1 MTFLLPKN
9 LNMQNT
15 GLTPKEVQK
24 SRASH
29 GKNTLTQGKRKTF
42 LRQFFCA
49 FNDPIIKILL
59 IALCLNIIITFKNAN
74 IYEPLGIAT
83 ALFLATFVQALSE
96 YGSESAFLKMQEECD
111 DVTVCVLRGGRAEN
125 VHIDDIVVGDLVILS
140 AGEKVPA
147 DGVITEGSVFVD
159 MSQLNGESAE
169 KQRIKTAPATA
180 WSLSEKG
187 QLFRGYVI
195 TSGKCKMRVGRVGDA
210 TFYGGVAK
218 EVQSES
224 EPSPL
229 TKRLSKLAGVLGKIG
244 YIAAGLV
251 FFCDLFN
258 SYMGGSRESIISNVL
273 HAVTLAI
280 TVVVVAVPEGLPMMI
295 TVVLSSN
302 MARLKRDNVLVKK
315 LVGIETAGCINIL
328 FCDKTG
334 TLTEGKLSVEGI
346 FDVDGNRLK
355 PPYSNDILQALCK
368 NNDADFTKNGAV
380 GGNATDRALLSFFK
394 SKPDITAQKTLP
406 FDSAKK
412 YSAIKYKDKWYFK
425 GAPEIFLKGYEGSRI
440 YEMWQTLAK
449 DGVRVIAAAVGESI
463 ESAAPICIVAIRD
476 KVRRDTKKSIDT
488 LKGAGVYVC
497 MVTGDNLLTAK
508 SIAKECAILQ
518 DDGIAIDSTVLSKMT
533 DCEVKEILPRLKVV
547 ARALPQDKSRL
558 TRLSREL
565 GLVSA
570 MTGDGINDAPALK
583 NADVGFAMGSGTEV
597 AKGAGDIVILDDKI
611 SSIARAV
618 LYGRTIFKS
627 IRKFIVFQLT
637 INLCAVGVSV
647 IGPLIHIDTPVTVM
661 QMLWINMI
669 MDTLAGLA
677 FAGEAPF
684 NRYMKQKPL
693 SKNAHVLNGK
703 MTGQILFMGGYALT
717 VCILFL
723 TTPFFKTRF
732 GFYDNYPA
740 FMTAFFALF
749 VFLGIFSGVCARGP
763 DTLNTFYGLSKNTTF
778 ITVFVLIFAVQ
789 LALIY
794 FGGSVFRTTFIN
806 SQRLLQI
813 VLISTSVIPVDFL
826 RKLLVKRLTS

>member
-1 MTFLLPKN
+1 MTFLLPKK
-9 LNMQNT
+9 LNMQNM
-15 GLTPKEVQK
+15 GLTPAQVQK
-24 SRASH
+24 NRVDY
-29 GKNTLTQGKRKTF
+29 GKNTLTQKKRKTF

-74 IYEPLGIAT
+74 IYEPLGIAI

-111 DVTVCVLRGGRAEN
+111 NVTVCVIRGGVAQN
-125 VHIDDIVVGDLVILS
+125 IHINDVVVGDLVILS

-169 KQRIKTAPATA
+169 KQRIKTAPANE

-195 TSGKCKMRVGRVGDA
+195 TSGRCKMRVGRVGDS

-218 EVQSES
+218 EVQTES

-229 TKRLSKLAGVLGKIG
+229 TKRLSRLAGVLGKIG
-244 YIAAGLV
+244 YAAAGLV
-251 FFCDLFN
+251 FACDLFN
-258 SYMGGSRESIISNVL
+258 SYMGRTGDGIISNIL

-334 TLTEGKLSVEGI
+334 TLTEGKLSVEGVY
-346 FDVDGNRLK
+346 DLDGNRLK
-355 PPYSNDILQALCK
+355 APYSDDILTALCK
-368 NNDADFTKNGAV
+368 NNDASITKSGAV
-380 GGNATDRALLSFFK
+380 GGNATDRALLGFLK
-394 SKPDITAQKTLP
+394 SKPEGQVQKSVP
-406 FDSAKK
+406 FDSEKK
-412 YSAIKYKDKWYFK
+412 YSAIKCGGRWYFK
-425 GAPEIFLKGYEGSRI
+425 GAPEILLKGCEGSPVF
-440 YEMWQTLAK
+440 ELWQSLAK
-449 DGVRVIAAAVGESI
+449 EGVRVIAAAVGDSLEG
-463 ESAAPICIVAIRD
+463 AKPICIVAIRD
-476 KVRRDTKKSIDT
+476 KVRRDTKKSIAT
-488 LKGAGVYVC
+488 LKDAGVFVC

-508 SIAKECAILQ
+508 SIARDCGILT
-518 DDGIAIDSTVLSKMT
+518 DGALALDSTALSKMT

-558 TRLSREL
+558 TRLSREM
-565 GLVSA
+565 GLVCA

-597 AKGAGDIVILDDKI
+597 AKGAGDIVIIDDKI
-611 SSIARAV
+611 SSITRAV

-684 NRYMKQKPL
+684 YWYMKQKPL
-693 SKNAHVLNGK
+693 SKTAHVLNGK
-703 MTGQILFMGGYALT
+703 MTGQILFMGGYALIL
-717 VCILFL
+717 CILFL
-723 TTPFFKTRF
+723 TTPFFKNRF
-732 GFYDNYPA
+732 GFYDNYPV

-763 DTLNTFYGLSKNTTF
+763 DTLNTFYGLSKNITF
-778 ITVFVLIFAVQ
+778 ITVFLIIFIVQ

-794 FGGSVFRTTFIN
+794 FGGSVFRTTFIDPVKVLKLV
-806 SQRLLQI
+806 LLAA
-813 VLISTSVIPVDFL
+813 TVIPVDFL
-826 RKLLVKRLTS
+826 RKLVIKTLTS

>member
-24 SRASH
+24 NRVTY
-29 GKNTLTQGKRKTF
+29 GKNTLTRMGRKTF
-42 LRQFFCA
+42 LRQFLGA

-59 IALCLNIIITFKNAN
+59 IALCLNVIITFKNAN
-74 IYEPLGIAT
+74 IYEPMGIAV

-111 DVTVCVLRGGRAEN
+111 DVTVCVMRSGRAQN
-125 VHIDDIVVGDLVILS
+125 VHIDEIVVGDLVILS
-140 AGEKVPA
+140 AGQKVPA
-147 DGVITEGSVFVD
+147 DGVITDGSVFVD

-169 KQRIKTAPATA
+169 KQRLKTSPANE
-180 WSLSEKG
+180 WNLSEKG

-195 TSGKCKMRVGRVGDA
+195 TSGSCKMRVGRVGDA

-218 EVQSES
+218 EVQIES

-229 TKRLSKLAGVLGKIG
+229 TKRLSRLAGVLGKIG
-244 YIAAGLV
+244 YVAAGLV
-251 FFCDLFN
+251 FVCDMLN
-258 SYMGGSRESIISNVL
+258 SYMGGGRESIISNIL
-273 HAVTLAI
+273 HAITLAI

-315 LVGIETAGCINIL
+315 LVGIETAGCINVL

-346 FDVDGNRLK
+346 YSIDDNRLK
-355 PPYSNDILQALCK
+355 PPYSDDILYALCK
-368 NNDADFTKNGAV
+368 NNDATFTKNGAV

-394 SKPDITAQKTLP
+394 SKPDIKPQKTVG
-406 FDSAKK
+406 FDSERK
-412 YSAIKYKDKWYFK
+412 YSAIKYNNKWYFK
-425 GAPEIFLKGYEGSRI
+425 GAPEIFLKGYEQTKI
-440 YEMWQTLAK
+440 YELWQNLAK
-449 DGVRVIAAAVGESI
+449 EGVRVIAAAVGDSFET
-463 ESAAPICIVAIRD
+463 ATPVCIVAIRD
-476 KVRRDTKKSIDT
+476 KIRRDTKKSVNI
-488 LKGAGVYVC
+488 LKDAGVYVC

-508 SIAKECAILQ
+508 SIAKECGILT
-518 DDGIAIDSTVLSKMT
+518 DGGISLDSTALSKMT

-558 TRLSREL
+558 TRLAREM
-565 GLVSA
+565 GFVCA

-611 SSIARAV
+611 SSITRAV

-684 NRYMKQKPL
+684 LWYMKQKPL
-693 SKNAHVLNGK
+693 SKDAHVLNGK

-717 VCILFL
+717 LCILFL

-732 GFYDNYPA
+732 GFYENYPA

-749 VFLGIFSGVCARGP
+749 VYLGIFSGICARGP
-763 DTLNTFYGLSKNTTF
+763 DTLNTFYGLSGNVTF
-778 ITVFVLIFAVQ
+778 IIVFALIFAVQ

-794 FGGSVFRTTFIN
+794 FGGSVFRTVYIEPYKLI
-806 SQRLLQI
+806 RI
-813 VLISTSVIPVDFL
+813 ILISTTVIPFDYI
-826 RKLLVKRLTS
+826 RKLIVKWTTS

>member
-15 GLTPKEVQK
+15 GLSPKDVQK
-24 SRASH
+24 SRAEY
-29 GKNTLTQGKRKTF
+29 GKNTLTQKPRKTF
-42 LRQFFCA
+42 FKQFLCA

-74 IYEPLGIAT
+74 IFEPLGIAL
-83 ALFLATFVQALSE
+83 ALFLATFVQAISE
-96 YGSESAFLKMQEECD
+96 YGSESAFLKMQEQSD
-111 DVTVCVLRGGRAEN
+111 DATVCVIRGGRAEN
-125 VHIDDIVVGDLVILS
+125 IHIDEIVTGDLVILS
-140 AGEKVPA
+140 AGERVPA

-169 KQRIKTAPATA
+169 KQRVKTAPADD
-180 WSLSEKG
+180 WSLLEKG

-195 TSGKCKMRVGRVGDA
+195 TSGSCKMRVGRVGDA
-210 TFYGGVAK
+210 TFYGGVAR
-218 EVQSES
+218 EVQTES

-244 YIAAGLV
+244 YVAAGLV
-251 FFCDLFN
+251 FVCDLLN
-258 SYMGGSRESIISNVL
+258 SYMGGSRESIITNVL
-273 HAVTLAI
+273 HAITLAI

-302 MARLKRDNVLVKK
+302 MSRLKRDNVLVKK

-346 FDVDGNRLK
+346 FDLDGNRLK
-355 PPYSNDILQALCK
+355 PPYSDEILQALFV
-368 NNDADFTKNGAV
+368 NNDATLTKNGAV
-380 GGNATDRALLSFFK
+380 GGNATDRALVDFLK
-394 SKPDITAQKTLP
+394 KKPECRVQRTVP

-412 YSAIKYKDKWYFK
+412 YSAIRCGDRWYFK
-425 GAPEIFLKGYEGSRI
+425 GAPEIFLKGYENSRV
-440 YEMWQTLAK
+440 YETWQTLSK
-449 DGVRVIAAAVGESI
+449 NGVRVIAAAVGDSI
-463 ESAAPICIVAIRD
+463 ENAKPLCIVAIRD
-476 KVRRDTKKSIDT
+476 RVRRDTKKSIDT

-497 MVTGDNLLTAK
+497 MVTGDSLLTAK
-508 SIAKECAILQ
+508 SIARECGILDDSGLAIES
-518 DDGIAIDSTVLSKMT
+518 STLSKMT
-533 DCEVKEILPRLKVV
+533 DCEVREILPRLKVV

-558 TRLSREL
+558 TRLSREM
-565 GLVSA
+565 GLVCA

-611 SSIARAV
+611 SSIVSAV

-684 NRYMKQKPL
+684 PRYMKQKPIP
-693 SKNAHVLNGK
+693 KNAHVLNGK
-703 MTGQILFMGGYALT
+703 MTGQILFLGGYALT
-717 VCILFL
+717 LCILFL
-723 TTPFFKTRF
+723 TTPFFKNSF
-732 GFYDNYPA
+732 GFYNNYPA

-749 VFLGIFSGVCARGP
+749 VFLGIFSGVCARSP
-763 DTLNTFYGLSKNTTF
+763 DTLNTFSGLSKNTTF
-778 ITVFVLIFAVQ
+778 IIVFMLIGIVQ

-794 FGGSVFRTTFIN
+794 FGGSVFRTTYIDP
-806 SQRLLQI
+806 SKLLKI
-813 VLISTSVIPVDFL
+813 LLISLSVIPVDFI
-826 RKLLVKRLTS
+826 RKVVIRLTAS

>member
-15 GLTPKEVQK
+15 GLGPKEVQK
-24 SRASH
+24 NRADY
-29 GKNTLTQGKRKTF
+29 GKNTLTQKPRKTF
-42 LRQFFCA
+42 FRQFLSA

-74 IYEPLGIAT
+74 IFEPLGIAL

-96 YGSESAFLKMQEECD
+96 YGSESAFLKMQEQSD
-111 DVTVCVLRGGRAEN
+111 DAAVCVKRGARVEN

-140 AGEKVPA
+140 AGERVPA

-169 KQRIKTAPATA
+169 KQRIKTPPADK
-180 WSLSEKG
+180 WSLTEKG

-195 TSGKCKMRVGRVGDA
+195 TSGSCKMRVGRVGDA
-210 TFYGGVAK
+210 TFYGGVAR
-218 EVQSES
+218 EVQTES

-229 TKRLSKLAGVLGKIG
+229 TKRLTRLAGVLGKIG
-244 YIAAGLV
+244 YVAAALV
-251 FFCDLFN
+251 FVCDLFN
-258 SYMGGSRESIISNVL
+258 SYVGGSTESILTNVL
-273 HAVTLAI
+273 HALTLAI

-302 MARLKRDNVLVKK
+302 MSRLKRDNVLVKK

-346 FDVDGNRLK
+346 FDLDGARLK
-355 PPYSNDILQALCK
+355 PPYSKDILQALCK
-368 NNDADFTKNGAV
+368 NNDAVLTKNGAV
-380 GGNATDRALLSFFK
+380 GGNATDRALLEFLK
-394 SKPDITAQKTLP
+394 TKPEDSVQRTVP

-412 YSAIKYKDKWYFK
+412 YSAIKCRGIWYFK
-425 GAPEIFLKGYEGSRI
+425 GAPEIFLKGYEGSAVFD
-440 YEMWQTLAK
+440 MWQSLAK
-449 DGVRVIAAAVGESI
+449 NGVRVIAAAVGDSLEN
-463 ESAAPICIVAIRD
+463 AQPLCIVAIRD
-476 KVRRDTKKSIDT
+476 RVRRDTKKSIDT
-488 LKGAGVYVC
+488 LKGAGVFVC

-508 SIAKECAILQ
+508 SIAKECGILT
-518 DDGIAIDSTVLSKMT
+518 DDGLAVDSTALSKMT
-533 DCEVKEILPRLKVV
+533 DCEVREILPRLKVV

-558 TRLSREL
+558 TRLSREM
-565 GLVSA
+565 GLVCA

-611 SSIARAV
+611 SSITRAV

-684 NRYMKQKPL
+684 LWYMKQKPIP
-693 SKNAHVLNGK
+693 KNAHVLNGK
-703 MTGQILFMGGYALT
+703 MTGQILFLGGYALT
-717 VCILFL
+717 LCILFL
-723 TTPFFKTRF
+723 CSEFFKTRF

-749 VFLGIFSGVCARGP
+749 VFLGIFSGVCARSP
-763 DTLNTFYGLSKNTTF
+763 DTLNTFYGLSKNVTF
-778 ITVFVLIFAVQ
+778 IVVFLLIFIVQ

-794 FGGSVFRTTFIN
+794 FGGSVFRTTFIDPR
-806 SQRLLQI
+806 QLLKI
-813 VLISTSVIPVDFL
+813 VLICATVIPVDFL
-826 RKLLVKRLTS
+826 RKLAIRLLAS